1 MSAGSQKNPEPSNV
15 ETAAVAIPLSRPLLL
30 RIYTVTPDYS
40 WLPHGGSRLPRTNPK
55 RQRGRTVTTPSLTL
69 FEVAQFSA
77 AKRRRSLAVGESP
90 RFCNAP
96 DLKAPEG
103 RRQNRASP
111 LRGFRVAL
119 QRFRG
124 VSPCYLYTTFANSR
138 GPRHEICAREIGSFC
153 LPLFQERQD
162 VRGNRGRVAR
172 D

>member
-1 MSAGSQKNPEPSNV
+1 MMA
-15 ETAAVAIPLSRPLLL
+15 
-30 RIYTVTPDYS
+30 
-40 WLPHGGSRLPRTNPK
+40 
-55 RQRGRTVTTPSLTL
+55 SLTR

-90 RFCNAP
+90 RFCKAP

-124 VSPCYLYTTFANSR
+124 FSPPAKFL
-138 GPRHEICAREIGSFC
+138 RHFVAEKRNFKK
-153 LPLFQERQD
+153 RQ
-162 VRGNRGRVAR
+162 RGRQRGRRHGSPSLTLRVTCGFAAL
-172 D
+172 